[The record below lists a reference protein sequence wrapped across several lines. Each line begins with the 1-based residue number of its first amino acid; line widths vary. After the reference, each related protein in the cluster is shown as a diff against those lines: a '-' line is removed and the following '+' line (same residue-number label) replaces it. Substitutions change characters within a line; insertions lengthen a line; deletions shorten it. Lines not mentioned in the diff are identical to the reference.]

1 MSSSVNSFGGKPLR
15 LVVMAK
21 APLAG
26 YAKTR
31 LIPALGEQ
39 GAAVLAEKLL
49 HHTLEACV
57 RADLGPVEL
66 HVAPDL
72 SHAYWQ
78 GFSMPHSV
86 SLHEQTQ
93 GNLGQRL
100 WHATG
105 NARALGQGLL
115 LLGTDCPSLTVQR
128 LHIAAVGLQKCDA
141 VMYPAKDGG
150 YALLGLKE
158 VQARL
163 FEDIDWS
170 TEVVARQ
177 TLDRLWE
184 CGMSCQRL
192 EALTDIDEPGDLTF
206 LPRAWQESVRLG

>member
-1 MSSSVNSFGGKPLR
+1 MSSVTHHTLR

-21 APLAG
+21 APLSG

-31 LIPALGEQ
+31 LIPALGER
-39 GAAVLAEKLL
+39 GAAALAERLL

-66 HVAPDL
+66 HVVPDP
-72 SHAYWQ
+72 SHAYWRDFPLSPGISLYGQSQ
-78 GFSMPHSV
+78 GD
-86 SLHEQTQ
+86 
-93 GNLGQRL
+93 LGQRL
-100 WHATG
+100 WHASR

-115 LLGTDCPSLTVQR
+115 LLGTDCPALTAQR
-128 LHIAAVGLQKCDA
+128 LHTAAEVLQRSDA

-163 FEDIDWS
+163 FEDIHWS
-170 TEVVARQ
+170 TAEVAQQ

-184 CGMSCQRL
+184 CGMHCQRL
-192 EALTDIDEPGDLTF
+192 EALTDIDEPGDLTA
-206 LPRAWQESVRLG
+206 LPQAWRESVDVG

>member
-1 MSSSVNSFGGKPLR
+1 MSNRLSRKFLR

-39 GAAVLAEKLL
+39 GAASLAEKLL
-49 HHTLEACV
+49 CHTLEECV
-57 RADLGPVEL
+57 RAELGPVEL
-66 HVAPDL
+66 HVTPDP
-72 SHAYWQ
+72 SHAFWRGFPLPAGVTVYGQSQ
-78 GFSMPHSV
+78 GS
-86 SLHEQTQ
+86 
-93 GNLGQRL
+93 LGQRL

-115 LLGTDCPSLTVQR
+115 LLGTDCPSLTAQR
-128 LHIAAVGLQKCDA
+128 LRAAAEELQVSDA

-158 VQARL
+158 IQVRL
-163 FEDIDWS
+163 FEDIHWS

-184 CGMSCQRL
+184 CGMNCQRL
-192 EALTDIDEPGDLTF
+192 EALADIDEPGDLSF
-206 LPRAWQESVRLG
+206 LPEGWRDLIRLG